1 MTIKRLKKYSPFY
14 IMMFFPLLYFFIYRY
29 IPMYGV
35 TIAFKDYNVM
45 KGIIG
50 SPWAKPLG
58 KHFKMFFDSPY
69 FIQLL
74 RNTLLISFYK
84 LAWGTF
90 PPILLALLLNEVRF
104 SWYKRIIQTLSYMPH
119 FLSWVIIQG
128 ILIAF
133 LSEDMGLINRAIR
146 EAGNDTIP
154 FLIST
159 SWFRTLVVG
168 SAVWRDMG
176 WGAIIYLAAIS
187 GISPDLYAAGTIDG
201 CSKIQMMWHITLP
214 NIRYVIILLL
224 ILRLGRVMEAGF
236 EQIYVMYNPH
246 VYSVGDILDTWVY
259 RTGLEQL
266 NFSLASA
273 VGLFKS
279 AIGFVLVVGTNQLAK
294 RWGENVW

>member
-1 MTIKRLKKYSPFY
+1 MTLKRIAKYSPFY
-14 IMMFFPLLYFFIYRY
+14 IMMALPLLYFFIYRY

-35 TIAFKDYNVM
+35 VIAFKDYNVM
-45 KGIIG
+45 KGVVG

-58 KHFKMFFDSPY
+58 THFKMFFDSPY
-69 FIQLL
+69 FVQLL
-74 RNTLLISFYK
+74 RNTILISFYK
-84 LAWGTF
+84 LLWGTF

-146 EAGNDTIP
+146 DSGRDTIP

-159 SWFRTLVVG
+159 GWFRPLVVG

-187 GISPDLYAAGTIDG
+187 GISPDLYAAATIDG
-201 CSKIQMMWHITLP
+201 CSKIRMMWHITLP
-214 NIRYVIILLL
+214 NIRYVIILML

-279 AIGFVLVVGTNQLAK
+279 AIGFILVVGTNTIAK
-294 RWGENVW
+294 QWGENVW